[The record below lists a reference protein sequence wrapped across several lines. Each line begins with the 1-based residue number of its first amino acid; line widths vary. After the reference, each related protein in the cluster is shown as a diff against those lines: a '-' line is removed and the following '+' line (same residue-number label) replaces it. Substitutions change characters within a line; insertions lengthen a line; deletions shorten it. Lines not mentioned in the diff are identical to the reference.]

1 MNHAPTLPRLPLRVH
16 PPLATV
22 LVLLSLVVALLLT
35 GPDAALAFKSVDRGD
50 RGARV
55 ATVQRVLGLTVDRHF
70 GPATVRAVK
79 RFQRRR
85 GLAADGVVGQ
95 ATWRALMRVA
105 RRQRVARNGARTQR
119 SRSGYSRSHYVRVLQ
134 RELGVAADGVFG
146 PATGRAL
153 KRFQRR
159 RGLTADGIAGP
170 ATWRA
175 LGRSEIRV
183 VLRQQRPSGRG
194 RASLPRVVRRVIAE
208 ANRIARKPYRYGGG
222 HARLNDVGYDCS
234 GSMSYALRRAGLM
247 RGSLN
252 STGFMSYGRPGRG
265 RWITIYANAGH
276 SYMVIAGRRFDT
288 SAIRETGS
296 RWGAGPR
303 SSRGFTVR
311 HPAGL

>member
-1 MNHAPTLPRLPLRVH
+1 MNHAPILPRTRSGARRVQAVGLVVLSLAAGL
-16 PPLATV
+16 LAT
-22 LVLLSLVVALLLT
+22 A
-35 GPDAALAFKSVDRGD
+35 PERAHAFKSVERGD
-50 RGARV
+50 RGGRV
-55 ATVQRVLGLTVDRHF
+55 ATVQRVLGLAVDRRF
-70 GPATVRAVK
+70 GSATVRAVK

-85 GLAADGVVGQ
+85 GLAADGVVGR

-105 RRQRVARNGARTQR
+105 RRQRAARGRTRTQR
-119 SRSGYSRSHYVRVLQ
+119 RGYSRSHYVRVLQ
-134 RELGVAADGVFG
+134 RELGITADGVFG

-153 KRFQRR
+153 KRFERR

-175 LGRSEIRV
+175 LGRPEIRV
-183 VLRQQRPSGRG
+183 VIRRRRTGGGRG
-194 RASLPRVVRRVIAE
+194 SMPRVVRRVLAE

-222 HARLNDVGYDCS
+222 HARLNDTGYDCS
-234 GSMSYALRRAGLM
+234 GSMSYALRRARLM

-252 STGFMSYGRPGRG
+252 STGFMSFGRSGRG

-296 RWGAGPR
+296 RWGPPR

-311 HPAGL
+311 HPPGL

>member
-1 MNHAPTLPRLPLRVH
+1 MNHAPIQSGIALRVSRQR
-16 PPLATV
+16 ATV
-22 LVLLSLVVALLLT
+22 LVALSLLAALLFGAPQT
-35 GPDAALAFKSVDRGD
+35 AHAFKAVERGD

-70 GPATVRAVK
+70 GSATVRAVK

-85 GLAADGVVGQ
+85 GLAADGVVGR

-105 RRQRVARNGARTQR
+105 RRQRAARDGARSRR
-119 SRSGYSRSHYVRVLQ
+119 SRGYSRSHYVRVLQ
-134 RELGVAADGVFG
+134 RGLGVAADGVFG

-153 KRFQRR
+153 ERFQRR
-159 RGLTADGIAGP
+159 RGLTPDGIAGP

-175 LGRSEIRV
+175 LGHPEIRV
-183 VLRQQRPSGRG
+183 VLRQRRSAGRG
-194 RASLPRVVRRVIAE
+194 RRSMPAVVRRVLRA
-208 ANRIARKPYRYGGG
+208 ADRIARKPYRYGGG
-222 HARLNDVGYDCS
+222 HARLNDTGYDCS
-234 GSMSYALRRAGLM
+234 GSMSYALRHAGLM

-252 STGFMSYGRPGRG
+252 STGFMSFGRAGRG

-296 RWGAGPR
+296 RWGPPR
-303 SSRGFTVR
+303 SSAGFTVR
-311 HPAGL
+311 HPVGL

>member
-1 MNHAPTLPRLPLRVH
+1 MTQAPTLPRFGLPTRRTG
-16 PPLATV
+16 PTV
-22 LVLLSLVVALLLT
+22 LVLLTLLGGLPFVA
-35 GPDAALAFKSVDRGD
+35 PEAALAFKSVDRGD

-55 ATVQRVLGLTVDRHF
+55 ATVQRVLALPVDRHF

-79 RFQRRR
+79 RFQRQR
-85 GLAADGVVGQ
+85 GLAADGVVGR

-105 RRQRVARNGARTQR
+105 RRQRAARNGARTQR
-119 SRSGYSRSHYVRVLQ
+119 SRGGYSRGHYVRVLQ
-134 RELGVAADGVFG
+134 RELGVPADGAFG
-146 PATGRAL
+146 PATARAL

-175 LGRSEIRV
+175 LGRPEIRV
-183 VLRQQRPSGRG
+183 VLRQERSRGRG
-194 RASLPRVVRRVIAE
+194 RASMPRVVRRVLVA

-222 HARLNDVGYDCS
+222 HARLNDTGYDCS

-247 RGSLN
+247 RGSLD
-252 STGFMSYGRPGRG
+252 STGFMSFGRAGRG

-296 RWGAGPR
+296 RWGRPR
-303 SSRGFTVR
+303 SSAGFTVR
-311 HPAGL
+311 HPVGL